1 MDINELN
8 KLRTKYYLLE
18 EGGQV
23 YCSKCGKKVL
33 KDTYQYSQHQD
44 KCKIKFVDKYN
55 KNINKMYCGECLCC
69 MKRI

>member
-18 EGGQV
+18 ESGQV

-33 KDTYQYSQHQD
+33 RDT
-44 KCKIKFVDKYN
+44 
-55 KNINKMYCGECLCC
+55 
-69 MKRI
+69 